1 LRRRLPTLP
10 YLVALNGLMPLGMQG
25 ILPALPAMAAD
36 LHTSASVIQWAVT
49 LYMIAVGV
57 SQLAYGPVSDLYGR
71 RPLVLF
77 GIVVFAIGSVIC
89 ALSTSVEMVMAGRLV
104 QGIGA
109 CTGVVLGRAMVRD
122 VFQANRAT
130 TMLAYMSM
138 ALMAF
143 PGIAPIVGGF
153 ILEIASWRVLLAAMS
168 LCAVVL
174 FAISLPLAETNQS
187 RTKLPTL
194 TAFFRDLAS
203 LVRNPEFLRPAVVSA
218 LSSGGF
224 FSFLSISPIMAK
236 DILHVS
242 PERYGLYFVIV
253 PMGFF
258 LGSFLSTR
266 IIPRFG
272 PERSAIGATVLASTS
287 GAVLIGLAIDGRLT
301 PLSLFLPVSFLN
313 IFWGIAQPA
322 LTVAAISASP
332 RLIGTAS
339 GFLGFMQ
346 MMSGAAGTQIVAH
359 WYDRTAVPGAVMIA
373 GASMI
378 GLAIQVRHYVRH
390 RRR

>member
-1 LRRRLPTLP
+1 MRRRLPTLP

-25 ILPALPAMAAD
+25 ILPALPAMAAS
-36 LHTSASVIQWAVT
+36 LGTTASTIQWAVT
-49 LYMIAVGV
+49 LYMIAVGL

-89 ALSTSVEMVMAGRLV
+89 AVSTNVEVVMAGRLV

-122 VFQANRAT
+122 VFQANQAT

-143 PGIAPIVGGF
+143 PGIAPILGGF
-153 ILEIASWRVLLAAMS
+153 ILEFASWRVLLAAM
-168 LCAVVL
+168 AMAAAVL
-174 FAISLPLAETNQS
+174 FVLSLSLEETNQN
-187 RTKLPTL
+187 RTKMPTL
-194 TAFFRDLAS
+194 TAFMRDLKS
-203 LVRNPEFLRPAVVSA
+203 LLRDPEFFRPALISA

-272 PERSAIGATVLASTS
+272 PDRSALYATMLASTS
-287 GAVLIGLAIDGRLT
+287 GAVLIALAIDGRLT

-322 LTVAAISASP
+322 LTVAAISANP

-339 GFLGFMQ
+339 GFLGFIQ
-346 MMSGAAGTQIVAH
+346 MMFGAAGTQIVAH
-359 WYDRTAVPGAVMIA
+359 WYDQTAVPGSVMIA

-378 GLAIQVRHYVRH
+378 GLAIQIRH
-390 RRR
+390 RLRRRRR